1 MVNFLSDGNKEFMV
15 GKKENEHKIHS
26 SNYEGR
32 ESGGKKHIE
41 ETLLRFIRRLF
52 LSWRGNFSSVS
63 FIYFVQFYQISQ
75 SFVWIFPYLLDPNYL
90 NLDGC
95 QSHENVNTFHCWIKK

>member
-1 MVNFLSDGNKEFMV
+1 MV
-15 GKKENEHKIHS
+15 GEKENEHKIHS

-52 LSWRGNFSSVS
+52 LS
-63 FIYFVQFYQISQ
+63 
-75 SFVWIFPYLLDPNYL
+75 
-90 NLDGC
+90 
-95 QSHENVNTFHCWIKK
+95 